1 MTAIPTLPRKARE
14 GLRLPSSLPG
24 EGRAG
29 AARLRPEGDLV
40 ALVSMAGGASYVR
53 SIRMAG
59 KMMTAAET
67 SAIGGCVS
75 HDPRRTRGN
84 IMTAPIAPP
93 GRFTESWCN
102 FIMPRTRRVPLD

>member
-1 MTAIPTLPRKARE
+1 M
-14 GLRLPSSLPG
+14 
-24 EGRAG
+24 G
-29 AARLRPEGDLV
+29 AARLRGLWPEGDLV

-67 SAIGGCVS
+67 SAIGVGVS

-84 IMTAPIAPP
+84 IMTALIAPP

-102 FIMPRTRRVPLD
+102 FHHAADAASAVRLMLPMVKGPLNANR